1 MTQPQVT
8 TNVSRAFWMCA
19 MWTCLWG
26 AHAQVEFRAVGGQGE
41 EFGEVVVPHGTG
53 AFLLGSTQLP
63 NTQDVRGYVVHYDQ
77 NLDVDWTALT
87 PGDVMF
93 EMAIDGWSD
102 EPGVVDVLTWRL
114 TTADGYHAAIHSF
127 DSTGVWRGITV
138 PPLTQGFRPTCS
150 VEWLGERWVVGAI
163 GNRPTA
169 ISLNTGE
176 LKHWGGEN
184 GVNDEIRDAM
194 VVNNLLV
201 SVGSR
206 TQAGQ
211 TRTAI
216 WGMYPLG
223 QMAFEFHQPDT
234 VPQTWSQAEALA
246 LGLNGNVRVLQSYER
261 NLPSGGGALLHSL
274 ISLNALTGNLNGFLY
289 GPTLGERPGR
299 DLAFT
304 EDGWLKLTQTDVV
317 TALDQSMLLTHY
329 TPGGG
334 YIGQG
339 AWGTLFED
347 DPSRLTV
354 DSLGQIWVAGST
366 RGALNDTWN
375 ACLLRIDSLGPLDS
389 WSLETPGFGVHNDL
403 LFTTLD
409 VDQVPE
415 GTEAWRLFPS
425 LVGPRTAR
433 IRIDGPSAAQ
443 GHQMTWTL
451 LDSRG
456 REVAKGQGMEVPVG
470 RWTPGRHVLVVRAG
484 LRTHALDLVVEGH
497 QP

>member
-1 MTQPQVT
+1 MIQLQWT
-8 TNVSRAFWMCA
+8 THIARVSWMFA
-19 MWTCLWG
+19 MSMCLWG
-26 AHAQVEFRAVGGQGE
+26 TQAQVQFRAVGGPGE

-77 NLDVDWTALT
+77 DLQVDWTALT

-93 EMAIDGWSD
+93 EMAMDGWSE
-102 EPGVVDVLTWRL
+102 EPGLVDVLTWRL
-114 TTADGYHAAIHSF
+114 TSADGYHAAIHTF
-127 DSTGVWRGITV
+127 DSTGVWHGTTV

-150 VEWLGERWVVGAI
+150 VDWLGERWVVGAI

-169 ISLNTGE
+169 ISLETGE
-176 LKHWGGEN
+176 LKHWGGES

-206 TQAGQ
+206 TEAGQ

-289 GPTLGERPGR
+289 GPTAGERPGR

-334 YIGQG
+334 YVGQG

-409 VDQVPE
+409 VDPLPD
-415 GTEAWRLFPS
+415 GTKAWQLLPN
-425 LVGPRTAR
+425 LVDPRTKQL
-433 IRIDGPSAAQ
+433 RIDGPSSAQ
-443 GHQMTWTL
+443 GRRVTWTL
-451 LDSRG
+451 FDGRG
-456 REVAKGQGMEVPVG
+456 REVLQGQGLDVKVG
-470 RWTPGRHVLVVRAG
+470 RLTPGRHVFVVHDG
-484 LRTHALDLVVEGH
+484 LHARALDLVVVGR

>member
-1 MTQPQVT
+1 MIQLQTTTHIARASWMFAMTL
-8 TNVSRAFWMCA
+8 
-19 MWTCLWG
+19 CLWG
-26 AHAQVEFRAVGGQGE
+26 AQAQVEFRAVGGQGE

-77 NLDVDWTALT
+77 DLQVDWTALT

-93 EMAIDGWSD
+93 EMAMDGWSE
-102 EPGVVDVLTWRL
+102 EPGVVEVLTWRL
-114 TTADGYHAAIHSF
+114 TTEDGYHAAIHTF
-127 DSTGVWRGITV
+127 DSTGVWRGTTV

-169 ISLNTGE
+169 ISLETGE

-206 TQAGQ
+206 TEAGQ

-289 GPTLGERPGR
+289 GPTAGERPGR

-334 YIGQG
+334 YVGQG

-354 DSLGQIWVAGST
+354 DNLGQIWVAGST

-415 GTEAWRLFPS
+415 GADAWQLLPN
-425 LVGPRTAR
+425 LVGPRTENLR
-433 IRIDGPSAAQ
+433 IEGPLASQ
-443 GHQMTWTL
+443 GHQVNWTL
-451 LDSRG
+451 LDGRG
-456 REVAKGQGMEVPVG
+456 REVAQGQGLDVHVG
-470 RWTPGRHVLVVRAG
+470 RLSPGRHVLVVHDGRRA
-484 LRTHALDLVVEGH
+484 RALDLVVVGR

>member
-1 MTQPQVT
+1 MTQKQVT
-8 TNVSRAFWMCA
+8 TNVSRTLWMCA
-19 MWTCLWG
+19 LWTCFWG
-26 AHAQVEFRAVGGQGE
+26 THAQVEFRAVGGQGE
-41 EFGEVVVPHGTG
+41 EFGEVAVPHGTG

-93 EMAIDGWSD
+93 EMAMDGWSD

-114 TTADGYHAAIHSF
+114 TTEDGYHAAIHSF
-127 DSTGVWRGITV
+127 DSTGVWRGTTV

-169 ISLNTGE
+169 ISLDTGE

-206 TQAGQ
+206 TEAGQ

-274 ISLNALTGNLNGFLY
+274 ISLNALTGNMNGFLY
-289 GPTLGERPGR
+289 GPTAGERPGR

-347 DPSRLTV
+347 NPSRLTV
-354 DSLGQIWVAGST
+354 DSVGQIWVAGST

-403 LFTTLD
+403 LFTTLN

-415 GTEAWRLFPS
+415 GTEAWRLSPS
-425 LVGPRTAR
+425 LVGPRTER
-433 IRIDGPSAAQ
+433 LRIDGPSSAQ
-443 GHQMTWTL
+443 GHQITWTL
-451 LDSRG
+451 LDGRG
-456 REVAKGQGMEVPVG
+456 REVAQGQGLEVPVG
-470 RWTPGRHVLVVRAG
+470 RLTPGRHVLVVQAG
-484 LRTHALDLVVEGH
+484 LRAHALDLVVAGH

>member
-1 MTQPQVT
+1 MTQSQLT
-8 TNVSRAFWMCA
+8 TNVSRALWMCA
-19 MWTCLWG
+19 MWACLWSAQG
-26 AHAQVEFRAVGGQGE
+26 QVEFRAVGGQGE

-77 NLDVDWTALT
+77 DLQVNWTALT
-87 PGDVMF
+87 PGDAMF
-93 EMAIDGWSD
+93 EMTMDGWSD
-102 EPGVVDVLTWRL
+102 EAGMVDILTWRL
-114 TTADGYHAAIHSF
+114 TTEDGYHAAIHTF
-127 DSTGVWRGITV
+127 DSTGVWHGTTT

-150 VEWLGERWVVGAI
+150 VEWLGARWVVGAI

-169 ISLNTGE
+169 ISLETGE
-176 LKHWGGEN
+176 LKHWGGDN
-184 GVNDEIRDAM
+184 GVNDEVRDAM

-234 VPQTWSQAEALA
+234 VPQTWSQAEALD

-289 GPTLGERPGR
+289 GPTSGERPGR

-334 YIGQG
+334 YVGQG

-354 DSLGQIWVAGST
+354 DSLGRIWVAGST

-409 VDQVPE
+409 VGQVPE
-415 GTEAWRLFPS
+415 DAEPWRLLPN
-425 LVGPRTAR
+425 LVGPRAKRLR
-433 IRIDGPSAAQ
+433 IEGPVLSQ
-443 GHQMTWTL
+443 SHRVIWTL
-451 LDSRG
+451 MDSRG
-456 REVAKGQGMEVPVG
+456 RQVAQGQGLDVPVG
-470 RWTPGRHVLVVRAG
+470 RLMPGRHVLVVHDG
-484 LRTHALDLVVEGH
+484 LRAHALDLVVVGP

>member
-1 MTQPQVT
+1 MIQLQMTTCIPRISWMFA
-8 TNVSRAFWMCA
+8 VSLCF
-19 MWTCLWG
+19 LG
-26 AHAQVEFRAVGGQGE
+26 AQAQVEFRAVGGQGE

-77 NLDVDWTALT
+77 DLQVDWTALT

-93 EMAIDGWSD
+93 EMAMDGWSQ

-114 TTADGYHAAIHSF
+114 TTEDGYHAAIHTF
-127 DSTGVWRGITV
+127 DSTGVWRGTTV

-169 ISLNTGE
+169 VSLETGE

-206 TQAGQ
+206 TEAGQ

-246 LGLNGNVRVLQSYER
+246 LGLNGNIRVLQSYER

-274 ISLNALTGNLNGFLY
+274 VSLNALTGNLNGFLY
-289 GPTLGERPGR
+289 GPTAGERPGR

-334 YIGQG
+334 YVGQG

-347 DPSRLTV
+347 NPSRLTV
-354 DSLGQIWVAGST
+354 DTMGQIWVAGST

-389 WSLETPGFGVHNDL
+389 WSLQTPGFGVHNDL

-415 GTEAWRLFPS
+415 GDKAWRLLPS
-425 LVGPRTAR
+425 LVGPRTENL
-433 IRIDGPSAAQ
+433 RIDGPLASQ
-443 GHQMTWTL
+443 GHRVTWTL
-451 LDSRG
+451 LDGRG
-456 REVAKGQGMEVPVG
+456 REVAEGRGLDMQVG
-470 RWTPGRHVLVVRAG
+470 RLTPGRHVLVVHDGRRA
-484 LRTHALDLVVEGH
+484 RALDLVVVGR

>member
-1 MTQPQVT
+1 M
-8 TNVSRAFWMCA
+8 
-19 MWTCLWG
+19 
-26 AHAQVEFRAVGGQGE
+26 
-41 EFGEVVVPHGTG
+41 
-53 AFLLGSTQLP
+53 
-63 NTQDVRGYVVHYDQ
+63 
-77 NLDVDWTALT
+77 
-87 PGDVMF
+87 
-93 EMAIDGWSD
+93 
-102 EPGVVDVLTWRL
+102 
-114 TTADGYHAAIHSF
+114 
-127 DSTGVWRGITV
+127 
-138 PPLTQGFRPTCS
+138 
-150 VEWLGERWVVGAI
+150 EWLGERWVVGAI

-206 TQAGQ
+206 TEAGQ

-289 GPTLGERPGR
+289 GPTAGERPGR

-329 TPGGG
+329 TP
-334 YIGQG
+334 
-339 AWGTLFED
+339 AAGTSARGVGHPLRGRPFPID
-347 DPSRLTV
+347 GRQ
-354 DSLGQIWVAGST
+354 LGPNLGAGST

-389 WSLETPGFGVHNDL
+389 WS
-403 LFTTLD
+403 
-409 VDQVPE
+409 
-415 GTEAWRLFPS
+415 
-425 LVGPRTAR
+425 
-433 IRIDGPSAAQ
+433 
-443 GHQMTWTL
+443 
-451 LDSRG
+451 
-456 REVAKGQGMEVPVG
+456 
-470 RWTPGRHVLVVRAG
+470 
-484 LRTHALDLVVEGH
+484 
-497 QP
+497 

>member
-1 MTQPQVT
+1 MIQLQMTTCIPRISWMFA
-8 TNVSRAFWMCA
+8 VSLCF
-19 MWTCLWG
+19 LG
-26 AHAQVEFRAVGGQGE
+26 AQAQVEFRAVGGQGE

-77 NLDVDWTALT
+77 DLQVDWTALT

-93 EMAIDGWSD
+93 EMAMDGWSQ

-114 TTADGYHAAIHSF
+114 TTEDGYHAAIHTF
-127 DSTGVWRGITV
+127 DSTGVWRGTTV

-169 ISLNTGE
+169 ISLETGE

-206 TQAGQ
+206 TEAGQ

-246 LGLNGNVRVLQSYER
+246 LGQRQRSGASILRAQPAFRRWRLVAQPDQLERLDREPQRLPVRAHR
-261 NLPSGGGALLHSL
+261 
-274 ISLNALTGNLNGFLY
+274 
-289 GPTLGERPGR
+289 GERPGR

-334 YIGQG
+334 YVGQG

-354 DSLGQIWVAGST
+354 DTLGQIWVAGST

-375 ACLLRIDSLGPLDS
+375 ACLLRIDSLDRWTAGPWRRLGS
-389 WSLETPGFGVHNDL
+389 GSTTTSSSPPWTWTKSLKATRHGGSSPASSAPARKTCGSTDRWLRKAIGSLGRCWTAEAAKWRRA
-403 LFTTLD
+403 
-409 VDQVPE
+409 
-415 GTEAWRLFPS
+415 EAWTCR
-425 LVGPRTAR
+425 
-433 IRIDGPSAAQ
+433 SA
-443 GHQMTWTL
+443 
-451 LDSRG
+451 
-456 REVAKGQGMEVPVG
+456 V
-470 RWTPGRHVLVVRAG
+470 
-484 LRTHALDLVVEGH
+484 
-497 QP
+497 

>member
-1 MTQPQVT
+1 MIQLQTTTHIARASWMFAMTL
-8 TNVSRAFWMCA
+8 
-19 MWTCLWG
+19 CLWG
-26 AHAQVEFRAVGGQGE
+26 AQAQVEFRAVGGQGE

-77 NLDVDWTALT
+77 DLQVDWTALT

-93 EMAIDGWSD
+93 EMAMDGWSE
-102 EPGVVDVLTWRL
+102 EPGVVEVLTWRL
-114 TTADGYHAAIHSF
+114 TTADGYHAAIHTF
-127 DSTGVWRGITV
+127 DSTGVWRGTTV
-138 PPLTQGFRPTCS
+138 PPLTQGFRPTCA

-169 ISLNTGE
+169 ISLETGE

-206 TQAGQ
+206 TEAGQ
-211 TRTAI
+211 TRTAV

-289 GPTLGERPGR
+289 GPTAGERPGR

-334 YIGQG
+334 YVGQG

-354 DSLGQIWVAGST
+354 DNLGQIWVAGST

-403 LFTTLD
+403 LFTTLV

-415 GTEAWRLFPS
+415 GADAWQLLPN
-425 LVGPRTAR
+425 LVGPRTENLR
-433 IRIDGPSAAQ
+433 IEGPLASQ
-443 GHQMTWTL
+443 GHRVNWTL
-451 LDSRG
+451 LDGRG
-456 REVAKGQGMEVPVG
+456 REVAQGQGLDVHVG
-470 RWTPGRHVLVVRAG
+470 RLSPGRHVFVVHDGRRA
-484 LRTHALDLVVEGH
+484 RALDLVVVGR

>member
-1 MTQPQVT
+1 MIQLQT
-8 TNVSRAFWMCA
+8 TTHIARVFWMFA
-19 MWTCLWG
+19 LSTCLWG
-26 AHAQVEFRAVGGQGE
+26 AQAQVEFRAVGGQGE

-77 NLDVDWTALT
+77 NLQVDWTALT

-93 EMAIDGWSD
+93 EMAMDGWSE

-114 TTADGYHAAIHSF
+114 TTEDGYHAAIHTF
-127 DSTGVWRGITV
+127 DSTGVWRGTTV

-150 VEWLGERWVVGAI
+150 VAWLGERWVVGAI

-169 ISLNTGE
+169 ISLETGE

-206 TQAGQ
+206 TEAGQ

-289 GPTLGERPGR
+289 GPTAGERPGR

-334 YIGQG
+334 YVGQG

-415 GTEAWRLFPS
+415 GADAWQLLPN
-425 LVGPRTAR
+425 LVGPRTENL
-433 IRIDGPSAAQ
+433 RIDGPLASQ
-443 GHQMTWTL
+443 GHQVTWTL
-451 LDSRG
+451 LDGRG
-456 REVAKGQGMEVPVG
+456 REVAQGQGLDVQVD
-470 RWTPGRHVLVVRAG
+470 RLTPGRHVLVVHDGRRA
-484 LRTHALDLVVEGH
+484 RALDLVVAGR

>member
-1 MTQPQVT
+1 M
-8 TNVSRAFWMCA
+8 WM
-19 MWTCLWG
+19 CLWG
-26 AHAQVEFRAVGGQGE
+26 AQGQVEFRAVGGQGE

-77 NLDVDWTALT
+77 SLNVDWTALT

-93 EMAIDGWSD
+93 EMAMDGWSD
-102 EPGVVDVLTWRL
+102 EAGMVDILTWRL
-114 TTADGYHAAIHSF
+114 TTEDGYHAAIHTF
-127 DSTGVWRGITV
+127 DSTGVWHGTMV

-150 VEWLGERWVVGAI
+150 VKWLGARWVVGAI

-169 ISLNTGE
+169 ISLETGE

-206 TQAGQ
+206 TEAGQ

-289 GPTLGERPGR
+289 GPTAGERPGR

-304 EDGWLKLTQTDVV
+304 EGGWLKLTQTDVV

-375 ACLLRIDSLGPLDS
+375 ACLLRIDSLGPLDN
-389 WSLETPGFGVHNDL
+389 WSLDTPGFGVHNDL

-409 VDQVPE
+409 VDHAPE
-415 GTEAWRLFPS
+415 GADTWRLLPN
-425 LVGPRTAR
+425 LVSPGTER
-433 IRIDGPSAAQ
+433 IRIDGPLSSQ
-443 GHQMTWTL
+443 SHHVTWTL
-451 LDSRG
+451 LDGRG
-456 REVAKGQGMEVPVG
+456 REAAQGRGRDVRVG
-470 RWTPGRHVLVVRAG
+470 RLTPGRHVLVVHDG
-484 LRTHALDLVVEGH
+484 LRARALDLVVAGH

>member
-1 MTQPQVT
+1 MIQLQTTTHIARASWMFAMTL
-8 TNVSRAFWMCA
+8 
-19 MWTCLWG
+19 CLWG
-26 AHAQVEFRAVGGQGE
+26 AQAQVEFRAVGGQGE

-77 NLDVDWTALT
+77 DLQVDWTALT

-93 EMAIDGWSD
+93 EMAMDGWSE
-102 EPGVVDVLTWRL
+102 EPGVVEVLTWRL
-114 TTADGYHAAIHSF
+114 TTEDGYHAAIHTF
-127 DSTGVWRGITV
+127 DSTGVWRGTTV

-150 VEWLGERWVVGAI
+150 VAWLGERWVVGAI

-169 ISLNTGE
+169 ISLETGE

-206 TQAGQ
+206 TEAGQ
-211 TRTAI
+211 TRTAV

-289 GPTLGERPGR
+289 GPNAGERPGR

-334 YIGQG
+334 YVGQG

-347 DPSRLTV
+347 DPSRLAV

-415 GTEAWRLFPS
+415 GADAWQLLPN
-425 LVGPRTAR
+425 LIGPRTENLR
-433 IRIDGPSAAQ
+433 IVGPLASQ
-443 GHQMTWTL
+443 GHQVNWTL
-451 LDSRG
+451 LDGRG
-456 REVAKGQGMEVPVG
+456 REVAQGQGLDVQVG
-470 RWTPGRHVLVVRAG
+470 RLTPGRHVLVVHDGWRG
-484 LRTHALDLVVEGH
+484 HALDLVVVGR